1 MAKIILGI
9 ETSCDETAAAIVQD
23 GNTILSHILLSQID
37 LHHKYGGV
45 VPEIA
50 SRAHLNTIIPIVQ
63 EAMDNAKIQYQDL
76 DAIAVVNGP
85 GLVGSLLVG
94 ITIGKSIGFTYQK
107 PLIAVNH
114 LHAHIYATFLENRDI
129 SFPLVALV
137 VSGGHTD
144 LFYIPNHKIFEWLGK
159 TYDDAAGEAFDKVGK
174 VLGLGYPAGPEID
187 NLAQQ
192 GNPKAIDF
200 PRPYLEEYGADF
212 SFSGLK
218 TAVIYYLKKHPI
230 ASNQISLADI
240 CASFQQAVIDV
251 LVKKTIEVA
260 VAKKVKG
267 IIVSGGVASNSGL
280 RIQMI
285 EAAKQNG
292 LSLWI
297 PSPKYCTDNAAM
309 VAAAGYFQ
317 IQAGYPYANLDL
329 NAVANLPPNIP

>member
-9 ETSCDETAAAIVQD
+9 ETSCDETAAAVVED
-23 GNTILSHILLSQID
+23 GNKILSHVVLSQID
-37 LHHKYGGV
+37 IHHKYGGV

-63 EAMDNAKIQYQDL
+63 ETMDSAQCQYQDI
-76 DAIAVVNGP
+76 DAIALVNGP

-94 ITIGKSIGFTYQK
+94 LTIGKSIGFTYRK
-107 PLIAVNH
+107 PLMAVNH
-114 LHAHIYATFLENRDI
+114 LHAHIYASFLENWDI
-129 SFPLVALV
+129 TFPLVALV

-144 LFYIPNHKIFEWLGK
+144 LFYMPEPGKYEWLGK

-187 NLAQQ
+187 KLAQQ
-192 GNPKAIDF
+192 GNPKAIEF

-230 ASNQISLADI
+230 GPNQASLADI

-251 LVKKTIEVA
+251 LVKKTMEIAIV
-260 VAKKVKG
+260 KQVKG
-267 IIVSGGVASNSGL
+267 IIVSGGVAANSGL
-280 RIQMI
+280 RTQMVN
-285 EAAKQNG
+285 AVKQNG

-309 VAAAGYFQ
+309 VAAAGYYQ
-317 IQAGYPYANLDL
+317 IQAGYPYSGLDL
-329 NAVANLPPNIP
+329 NAVANLPPSIP

>member
-1 MAKIILGI
+1 MQILSI
-9 ETSCDETAAAIVQD
+9 ETSCDETAAAVVEN
-23 GNTILSHILLSQID
+23 GNKILSHIVLSQID

-63 EAMDNAKIQYQDL
+63 ETMDNAKIQYQDI

-114 LHAHIYATFLENRDI
+114 LHAHIYASFLENQNI

-144 LFYIPNHKIFEWLGK
+144 LFYMPQHSKYEWLGK

-187 NLAQQ
+187 KLAQQ
-192 GNPKAIDF
+192 GNPKAIEF

-218 TAVIYYLKKHPI
+218 TAVIYYLRKHPI
-230 ASNQISLADI
+230 DSNKISLNDI

-251 LVKKTIEVA
+251 LIKKTMEVA
-260 VAKKVKG
+260 LAKKVNG
-267 IIVSGGVASNSGL
+267 IIVSGGVAANSGL
-280 RIQMI
+280 RAQMI
-285 EAAKQNG
+285 KAAKQNN

-297 PSPKYCTDNAAM
+297 PSPKFCTDNAAM
-309 VAAAGYFQ
+309 VAAAGYYQ
-317 IQAGYPYANLDL
+317 IQSGYPYAGLDL
-329 NAVANLPPNIP
+329 NAVANLPPG

>member
-1 MAKIILGI
+1 MLILGI
-9 ETSCDETAAAIVQD
+9 ETSCDETAASIVEN
-23 GNTILSHILLSQID
+23 GNKILSHILLSQID
-37 LHHKYGGV
+37 LHQKYGGV

-63 EAMDNAKIQYQDL
+63 EAIDSAQLRYQDL

-94 ITIGKSIGFTYQK
+94 LTIGKSIGYTYQK
-107 PLIAVNH
+107 PLMAVNH
-114 LHAHIYATFLENRDI
+114 LHGHIYASFLENRDI

-144 LFYIPNHKIFEWLGK
+144 LFYMPAHGKYEWLGK

-187 NLAQQ
+187 KLAKQ
-192 GNPKAIDF
+192 GNPEAIDF

-230 ASNQISLADI
+230 ESNSISLSDI

-251 LVKKTIEVA
+251 LVKKTMEVA
-260 VAKKVKG
+260 IAKQVKG
-267 IIVSGGVASNSGL
+267 IIVSGGVAANSGL
-280 RIQMI
+280 RTQMAH
-285 EAAKQNG
+285 AANQNRM
-292 LSLWI
+292 SLWV

-309 VAAAGYFQ
+309 VAAAGYYQ
-317 IQAGYPYANLDL
+317 IQSGYPYAGLDL
-329 NAVANLPPNIP
+329 NAVANLPPA

>member
-1 MAKIILGI
+1 MQILSV
-9 ETSCDETAAAIVQD
+9 ETSCDETAAAVVEN
-23 GNTILSHILLSQID
+23 GNKILSHIVLSQID
-37 LHHKYGGV
+37 LHQKYGGV
-45 VPEIA
+45 VPEVA

-63 EAMDNAKIQYQDL
+63 EAMDSAKVQYQDL
-76 DAIAVVNGP
+76 NAIAVVNGP

-94 ITIGKSIGFTYQK
+94 LTIGKSIGYTYQK
-107 PLIAVNH
+107 PLMAVNH
-114 LHAHIYATFLENRDI
+114 LHGHIYASFLENRDI
-129 SFPLVALV
+129 SFPLVSLV

-144 LFYIPNHKIFEWLGK
+144 LFYMPAHGKYEWLGK

-187 NLAQQ
+187 KLAKQ

-200 PRPYLEEYGADF
+200 PRPYLEEYGVDF

-230 ASNQISLADI
+230 GSTAVSLADV

-251 LVKKTIEVA
+251 LVKKTMEIA
-260 VAKKVKG
+260 MAKQVKG
-267 IIVSGGVASNSGL
+267 IIVSGGVAANSGL
-280 RIQMI
+280 RLQMTN
-285 EAAKQNG
+285 AAKRDG

-309 VAAAGYFQ
+309 VAAAGYYQ
-317 IQAGYPYANLDL
+317 IQSGYPYAGLDL
-329 NAVANLPPNIP
+329 NAVANLPPS